1 MNLKY
6 FTLLAFIV
14 ILWQSKAQTMIG
26 GAGVIS
32 VQDYIGNSDTVEEI
46 NQQNLRSYPI
56 SFMDYTKGDYGN
68 ISNEL

>member
-1 MNLKY
+1 
-6 FTLLAFIV
+6 
-14 ILWQSKAQTMIG
+14 MIG

-32 VQDYIGNSDTVEEI
+32 VQDYIGNSDTVEET

-56 SFMDYTKGDYGN
+56 SFMDYTKGDYGY